1 MNIKYQNLKI
11 KNLGI
16 LFSLFCLF
24 LVKPLL
30 SQESPIFKAMQDEMK
45 RTTGK
50 LKLQKEKP
58 PYYVSYKIV
67 DEKNIS
73 IQGELGAIVS
83 DHSDHNRYLVV
94 DLRVGKYDFDN
105 TNFLESPEYSY
116 SFGQSGGSENLPLDD
131 DYDAI
136 RQKIWLATDEQYK
149 AAIDL
154 LAKKKSAIEHK
165 QIKDTIADFSRV
177 SPDYYIE
184 SAKNISLDRNEWLT
198 NIKTISNIFR
208 GYPKIQTSG
217 ANFSFQLA
225 TIYFLDSDGNKYVK
239 NDINTILEVSAN
251 TQTTDGISL
260 TDNVTFS
267 GHIPLD
273 LPVLSSM
280 IQKVNAMADTLSL
293 LTTAAEEKDYTGPVM
308 FTSMAAPELFF
319 EIIGKGLS
327 DTRKP
332 IYEDEGMAQM
342 VSEQTGFLADKIG
355 KEVLPK
361 SFSVFDD
368 PKLNSNNG
376 MTLYGKY
383 AIDDQGI
390 KPEKIDLVKNGK
402 LLTLPMSRT
411 PNKEIKKSNG
421 HGRYIGGQIRNTISN
436 LIIKSDQTTE
446 NLDTTFISYLKQKDL
461 EYGIVVT
468 QLAFQMPKSRDE
480 MMDEFAMYFGGS
492 NRETPLISEPLIAYR
507 LYQDGKKE
515 LIRGLKFDAVT
526 PMILK
531 DIIAAGKDEIVYN
544 FVYKER
550 FSSSY
555 LPLSVTAPSVILEKM
570 IMTSNEAKAK
580 KPPYLKHPYFG
591 KK

>member
-1 MNIKYQNLKI
+1 VKI
-11 KNLGI
+11 KNQTLNI
-16 LFSLFCLF
+16 KNISIWFVVFCLF
-24 LVKPLL
+24 IVKPIL
-30 SQESPIFKAMQDEMK
+30 SQPSPIFQAMQDEMK
-45 RTTGK
+45 RTTEK

-73 IQGELGAIVS
+73 IQSELGAIVS
-83 DHSDHNRYLVV
+83 NHTDHNRYLVV

-105 TNFLESPEYSY
+105 TNFLESSEYSY
-116 SFGQSGGSENLPLDD
+116 SFGQPGGSENLPLDD

-136 RQKIWLATDEQYK
+136 RQKIWLVTDEQYK

-208 GYPKIQTSG
+208 AYPKIQTSG

-239 NDINTILEVSAN
+239 NDINTNLEVSAN

-273 LPVLSSM
+273 LPVLSAI
-280 IQKVNAMADTLSL
+280 IQKVNAMADTLVL
-293 LTTAAEEKDYTGPVM
+293 LTAASEEKDYTGPVM
-308 FTSMAAPELFF
+308 FTSLASPELFF

-327 DTRKP
+327 DARKP
-332 IYEDEGMAQM
+332 IYEDDEMAQM
-342 VSEQTGFLADKIG
+342 MPEQTGFLADKIN

-361 SFSVFDD
+361 SFSVSDD
-368 PKLNSNNG
+368 PTLRSYNG
-376 MTLYGKY
+376 ISLYGNY
-383 AIDDQGI
+383 GVDDQGV
-390 KPEKIDLVKNGK
+390 KPEKLNLIKIGK
-402 LLTLPMSRT
+402 LLTIPMSRT
-411 PNKEIKKSNG
+411 PIKEIKKSNG
-421 HGRYIGGQIRNTISN
+421 HGRFIGGQIRNAISN
-436 LIIKSDQTTE
+436 LVVTSDQTKDSLETE
-446 NLDTTFISYLKQKDL
+446 FINLLKQKELD
-461 EYGIVVT
+461 YGIVIT
-468 QLAFQMPKSRDE
+468 QLAFQIPKGRDE
-480 MMDEFAMYFGGS
+480 MMAMFFGGS
-492 NRETPLISEPLIAYR
+492 RPEAPLISEPLIAYR
-507 LYQDGKKE
+507 LYQNGKKE

-531 DIIAAGKDEIVYN
+531 DIVAAGNNQIVDN
-544 FVYKER
+544 FIYKEQ
-550 FSSSY
+550 FTGSY
-555 LPLSVTAPSVILEKM
+555 LPLSVVAPSVIIEKM

-580 KPPYLKHPYFG
+580 KLPYLTHPYFG

>member
-1 MNIKYQNLKI
+1 MKIKYQILNI
-11 KNLGI
+11 KNFGI
-16 LFSLFCLF
+16 FCTVFCLF

-45 RTTGK
+45 RTTEK

-73 IQGELGAIVS
+73 IRGEFGAIVS
-83 DHSDHNRYLVV
+83 DHIDHNRYLVV

-105 TNFLESPEYSY
+105 TNFSASPEYSFR
-116 SFGQSGGSENLPLDD
+116 FGPSGASENLPLED

-149 AAIDL
+149 SAVDM

-165 QIKDTIADFSRV
+165 QMKDTIADFSRI

-208 GYPKIQTSG
+208 AYSKIQTSG

-239 NDINTILEVSAN
+239 NDINTNLEVSAN
-251 TQTTDGISL
+251 IQTIDGISL

-267 GHIPLD
+267 GHTPSE
-273 LPVLSSM
+273 LPSLNSM
-280 IQKVNAMADTLSL
+280 MQSVSAMADTLTL
-293 LTTAAEEKDYTGPVM
+293 LTTAVEEKDYTGPVM
-308 FTSMAAPELFF
+308 FTSLAAPELFF

-332 IYEDEGMAQM
+332 IYEDEEMAQM
-342 VSEQTGFLADKIG
+342 ITEQTGFFGDKIG
-355 KEVLPK
+355 KVILPK
-361 SFSVFDD
+361 TFSVVDD
-368 PKLNSNNG
+368 PTLTSYNG
-376 MTLYGKY
+376 TTLYGNY
-383 AIDDQGI
+383 IIDDQGV
-390 KPEKIDLVKNGK
+390 KAEKIDLVKNGA

-411 PNKEIKKSNG
+411 PTKEIKKSNG
-421 HGRYIGGQIRNTISN
+421 HGRYIGGQIRNAISN
-436 LIIKSDQTTE
+436 LIIMSDQNAA
-446 NLDTTFISYLKQKDL
+446 NLDSEFINYIKQKDL

-468 QLAFQMPKSRDE
+468 RLTFQLPKSRDE
-480 MMDEFAMYFGGS
+480 MMDEFAMFFGGS
-492 NRETPLISEPLIAYR
+492 SRETPLISEPLIAYR
-507 LYQDGKKE
+507 LYQNGKKE

-531 DIIAAGKDEIVYN
+531 DIVATGKDEIVNN
-544 FVYKER
+544 FIYKER
-550 FSSSY
+550 FSDSY
-555 LPLSVTAPSVILEKM
+555 LPLSVVAPSVIIEKM
-570 IMTSNEAKAK
+570 NMTSKEAKAK
-580 KPPYLKHPYFG
+580 KLPYLTHPYFG